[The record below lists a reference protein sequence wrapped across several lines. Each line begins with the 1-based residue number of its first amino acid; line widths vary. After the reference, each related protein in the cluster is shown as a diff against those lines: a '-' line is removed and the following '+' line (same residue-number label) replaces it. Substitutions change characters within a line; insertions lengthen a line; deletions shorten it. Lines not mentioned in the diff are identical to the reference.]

1 MIRDGNSPAGAAR
14 RLGVG
19 RAAVS
24 KRLKALNN
32 KWVTP
37 LFSSHRGCRNR
48 TNDTNLRSRWCRRM
62 TKKVRVASNLA
73 IAGPF
78 RSGAASRACACGRN
92 PGGAG
97 ESPALLVS
105 FGPERVLFHPWAV
118 GLPPGSPL
126 PAAVA
131 EPGSRRY
138 PRPVHDQRR
147 HPCTPPRNPSISL
160 HLSVR
165 RWAIRQWR
173 GTKLYAP

>member
-1 MIRDGNSPAGAAR
+1 MYRLAERRDPGCATAEGSGQAGWRSHRPRAEKGPFRTETAAVNQKFPYCFQDVSMAKKKINDDTLLQLIREWKQHGWDGNSPAEAAR
-14 RLGVG
+14 PLGVG

-78 RSGAASRACACGRN
+78 RSGAAVARTT
-92 PGGAG
+92 
-97 ESPALLVS
+97 PA
-105 FGPERVLFHPWAV
+105 
-118 GLPPGSPL
+118 
-126 PAAVA
+126 
-131 EPGSRRY
+131 
-138 PRPVHDQRR
+138 Q
-147 HPCTPPRNPSISL
+147 
-160 HLSVR
+160 
-165 RWAIRQWR
+165 
-173 GTKLYAP
+173 

>member
-1 MIRDGNSPAGAAR
+1 
-14 RLGVG
+14 
-19 RAAVS
+19 
-24 KRLKALNN
+24 
-32 KWVTP
+32 
-37 LFSSHRGCRNR
+37 
-48 TNDTNLRSRWCRRM
+48 M
-62 TKKVRVASNLA
+62 TKKVRVAPNLA

-165 RWAIRQWR
+165 RWAIRKWR
-173 GTKLYAP
+173 GTKLYAPPFGAALGNPEMAGRQTVRARTKNAPFPNRKLPVS